1 MSSKR
6 WEHNGGHLLIHNSI
20 IYCGQC
26 WVFLF
31 SKNEPCNP
39 EDVNIEECSDYSIF
53 DPTIETPNELH
64 PLLVYENMLKERHIQ
79 TYALH
84 DTAFEY
90 K

>member
-6 WEHNGGHLLIHNSI
+6 WEHNGGHLLIHNNI
-20 IYCGQC
+20 IYCSQC
-26 WVFLF
+26 CVFLL
-31 SKNEPCNP
+31 SINESFNA
-39 EDVNIEECSDYSIF
+39 EDANIQDCSDYSIF

-64 PLLVYENMLKERHIQ
+64 PLLVYENMLKEKHVQ
-79 TYALH
+79 SYALH